1 MTLSRNGYD
10 ILSRMLYDLCPYLS
24 LSFLL
29 YYCGSLSSGLW
40 VFSSEMQ
47 LCFTH
52 SSEGRDLSAFGLWGN
67 LWDCSNCESAEGVS
81 PGKEGRLK
89 QLLERS
95 HTPERQDAPVYSCTI
110 LRYKMGCLDSHW
122 VLPTTSHAQS
132 KLFSILS
139 NQHCGRSFCRDCSGL
154 LRQDLYPANHH
165 IFNQL
170 LIASV
175 YCCSVIHVTA
185 GSEWDGQCV
194 NYDIYFQ

>member
-1 MTLSRNGYD
+1 
-10 ILSRMLYDLCPYLS
+10 MLYDLCPYLS

-29 YYCGSLSSGLW
+29 YYCDSLSSGLW

-81 PGKEGRLK
+81 PGKEGCLN
-89 QLLERS
+89 QLPERS
-95 HTPERQDAPVYSCTI
+95 QGAPAYSCTI

-139 NQHCGRSFCRDCSGL
+139 NQHCGCSFCRDCNGL

-165 IFNQL
+165 IFNIIIWSVAYRVRL
-170 LIASV
+170 LLFCYPCYSGIWMGRAV
-175 YCCSVIHVTA
+175 C
-185 GSEWDGQCV
+185 
-194 NYDIYFQ
+194 